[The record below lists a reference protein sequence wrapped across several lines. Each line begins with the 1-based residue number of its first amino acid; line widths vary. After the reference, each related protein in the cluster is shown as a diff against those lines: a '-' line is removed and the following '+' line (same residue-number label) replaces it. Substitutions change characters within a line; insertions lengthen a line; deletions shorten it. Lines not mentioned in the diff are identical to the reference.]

1 MFEVD
6 IAIERNAQTLK
17 VLTPIAEEMKK
28 LKDAEE
34 KSGQPI
40 GRLQY
45 HLKPNSL
52 NSIHIGAIAR
62 IYGDSGDE
70 IIQHL
75 LSNPLMVLPI
85 VYERMLEK
93 DREWRKAKVTLMQGW
108 KKEIMQ
114 HCHNCLDVKSYFYM
128 AELGKNV
135 SDENFIEVCDSKQLC
150 LKLHRTCYSY
160 KSEHSLYYQ
169 ECQGITEPKQLDIQ
183 QIKFHTDHNPGMLLF
198 DPYLLLSPPKFIL
211 NEGVYKLLSSH
222 VKSNHA
228 LIRVWDNFIAPWFG
242 FSLKGDIAA
251 STAICKPIFI
261 LRAWLL
267 PFDYNS
273 KCSVSDF

>member
-160 KSEHSLYYQ
+160 KSEHSL
-169 ECQGITEPKQLDIQ
+169 
-183 QIKFHTDHNPGMLLF
+183 
-198 DPYLLLSPPKFIL
+198 LS
-211 NEGVYKLLSSH
+211 GVPRNY
-222 VKSNHA
+222 
-228 LIRVWDNFIAPWFG
+228 
-242 FSLKGDIAA
+242 
-251 STAICKPIFI
+251 
-261 LRAWLL
+261 
-267 PFDYNS
+267 
-273 KCSVSDF
+273 